1 MASEQRGF
9 KKKRKVE
16 REQQIPNACVEK
28 RFYMETGVF
37 ENNLQLAIKM
47 KQELKEKTYQLQEKK
62 TERSRKE
69 D

>member
-1 MASEQRGF
+1 
-9 KKKRKVE
+9 
-16 REQQIPNACVEK
+16 
-28 RFYMETGVF
+28 METGVF